1 MLGKTSIHSLIEK
14 KRNELNTLA
23 DWYGYDSEIVL
34 AKSREV
40 DDDINKYYSLV
51 KRKRTKDNK

>member
-1 MLGKTSIHSLIEK
+1 MLGKISIYSLIEK
-14 KRNELNTLA
+14 KRHELNLLA
-23 DWYGYDSEIVL
+23 DWYGYNSEIVL

-51 KRKRTKDNK
+51 KQKSAHDHQ